1 MILSVLISVC
11 LLSSCCLVNSLNI
24 HQPQLRC
31 VKSRYNTK
39 CTKPCVLHAQA
50 SSDGYDEYESATYE
64 RRQFLKRSGAYL
76 AGLGAPVFTGDAYAD
91 EIQQLSGDY
100 DCLMDLPPVTS
111 GCARLYLCRH
121 GQTENNRLKIVQG
134 ARVDPPINA
143 NGFEQAK
150 RLGMALSRLSYA
162 TNDGAA
168 IPSIVAHSKMQ
179 RARMTAETLNN
190 EASKSWSGTHQQL
203 KLIGEVPSLGEVD
216 FGSLEGTDSQKA
228 KRQMMSTF
236 ASWSIGDVDKR
247 LADGESGRDVVIRA
261 VQALEELSKLAVSSS
276 ATGPPSILAVSHST
290 YLRVLISLVNDSPL
304 AQSAFMK
311 INNGSVSVVDV
322 NINGKTRGVN
332 LGSGLF
338 GGGRGLGLLPRGKSG
353 DVDIVMPEAF
363 LIRTNEV
370 RHLNGMEV

>member
-1 MILSVLISVC
+1 
-11 LLSSCCLVNSLNI
+11 
-24 HQPQLRC
+24 
-31 VKSRYNTK
+31 
-39 CTKPCVLHAQA
+39 
-50 SSDGYDEYESATYE
+50 
-64 RRQFLKRSGAYL
+64 
-76 AGLGAPVFTGDAYAD
+76 
-91 EIQQLSGDY
+91 
-100 DCLMDLPPVTS
+100 
-111 GCARLYLCRH
+111 
-121 GQTENNRLKIVQG
+121 
-134 ARVDPPINA
+134 
-143 NGFEQAK
+143 
-150 RLGMALSRLSYA
+150 
-162 TNDGAA
+162 
-168 IPSIVAHSKMQ
+168 
-179 RARMTAETLNN
+179 
-190 EASKSWSGTHQQL
+190 
-203 KLIGEVPSLGEVD
+203 
-216 FGSLEGTDSQKA
+216 
-228 KRQMMSTF
+228 MMSTF